1 MAYRGVVT
9 SSDKYIRL
17 ANGKEFYFILPD
29 ESKNLIEDS
38 RFSDRIAELSKIA
51 GDYFLDLDKYP
62 EFEHS
67 KKLYID
73 KK

>member
-9 SSDKYIRL
+9 TSDKYIRL

-29 ESKNLIEDS
+29 ESKNLIDDS

-62 EFEHS
+62 EFKYS